1 MSVTEV
7 PPVTLNTPLV
17 NAKVPG
23 STTFVKLNVAAAVED
38 AYVPSEALEM
48 MTTHPVATLEVS
60 TFPDIEQPEVEVLRE
75 TDPLPVPPAE
85 LNVIDEPTVVV
96 DGEPETLRAA

>member
-1 MSVTEV
+1 
-7 PPVTLNTPLV
+7 
-17 NAKVPG
+17 
-23 STTFVKLNVAAAVED
+23 VKLKVAAAVED

-75 TDPLPVPPAE
+75 TDPPPVPPAE

-96 DGEPETLRAA
+96 DGEPETLRAACGFRFVALKRKLTVADRTPA